1 MPPPAS
7 SRRAR
12 PTPAPSQ
19 LSSKPPWR
27 TPHHTLEST
36 WGWEFLLTLPIT
48 ISNVWQI
55 VSIHLAD
62 PLSRQLPTFLPH
74 SITSTNFTKTLK
86 SISRTSPITSGFGY
100 VSWIYDNVWKLT
112 KSYSRQCYSSLSA
125 QKETSITSLGFA
137 VLKSSYIGITL
148 HKESLG

>member
-12 PTPAPSQ
+12 PTPCQ

-27 TPHHTLEST
+27 TPHHTLELT
-36 WGWEFLLTLPIT
+36 WSLEFLLTLYIT
-48 ISNVWQI
+48 SGKCLTNCIQPT
-55 VSIHLAD
+55 D
-62 PLSRQLPTFLPH
+62 PLSRYLPTFLPH